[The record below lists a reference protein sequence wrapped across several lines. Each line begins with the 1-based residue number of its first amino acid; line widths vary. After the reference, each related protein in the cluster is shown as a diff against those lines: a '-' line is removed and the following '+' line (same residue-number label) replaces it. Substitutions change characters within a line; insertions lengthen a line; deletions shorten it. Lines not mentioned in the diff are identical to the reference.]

1 MDSSYKRHYV
11 KWIYISKAPIKSVP
25 IQRANNLFSY
35 LEKISTIA
43 RYKAYG
49 ANTIANKVHP
59 KPLATTIPQIH
70 KTVIKT
76 LQPILKIALP
86 ILFDTQLYIKY

>member
-1 MDSSYKRHYV
+1 MQGTNH
-11 KWIYISKAPIKSVP
+11 
-25 IQRANNLFSY
+25 LFSY

-49 ANTIANKVHP
+49 ANTIANTVHQ

-70 KTVIKT
+70 KTIIKN
-76 LQPILKIALP
+76 LQPILKIAPP
-86 ILFDTQLYIKY
+86 ILFNP

>member
-1 MDSSYKRHYV
+1 MISHKRHYV